1 MTWTMIPFLSTVC
14 QGKQTNCF
22 ESTFRSCVRHHFSH
36 QNAART
42 QPAKECPGQGSPCD
56 AFWAP
61 KSGSRGPRPFTH
73 DTYLYT
79 CLSIHLHT
87 YMVPRKQTTNTIST
101 MKMHRHTY
109 THRYKHAVTPL
120 TFTPSQASQG
130 LVGLGFPCL
139 AFQGECSSCSGRLG
153 PAWQNIPLVQ
163 LENIIKLSTFSSI
176 HFLRQPGMRKVLH
189 IFRFDHPNA
198 GYFPILLWPVQ
209 FWLNIKT

>member
-1 MTWTMIPFLSTVC
+1 MNNDTFSVNCVSRETDKLFR
-14 QGKQTNCF
+14 KQLPKL
-22 ESTFRSCVRHHFSH
+22 RVRHHFSH

-101 MKMHRHTY
+101 MKMHRHTQVQ
-109 THRYKHAVTPL
+109 TCCNTSDFHTFASFPGLSWIGLPMPGIPRRMLLMLWEVGSSLTKHTFGATGKYHKTFNLFQHPL
-120 TFTPSQASQG
+120 PETARHEKSF
-130 LVGLGFPCL
+130 VH
-139 AFQGECSSCSGRLG
+139 
-153 PAWQNIPLVQ
+153 
-163 LENIIKLSTFSSI
+163 FS
-176 HFLRQPGMRKVLH
+176 F
-189 IFRFDHPNA
+189 
-198 GYFPILLWPVQ
+198 
-209 FWLNIKT
+209 

>member
-1 MTWTMIPFLSTVC
+1 MIPFLSTVC

-79 CLSIHLHT
+79 CLSVHLHT

-101 MKMHRHTY
+101 MKMHRHTH
-109 THRYKHAVTPL
+109 TQVQTCCNTSGFHTFASFPGLSWIGLPMPGIPRRMLLMLWEVGSSLTKH
-120 TFTPSQASQG
+120 TFGATGKYQNTQPFPAST
-130 LVGLGFPCL
+130 
-139 AFQGECSSCSGRLG
+139 S
-153 PAWQNIPLVQ
+153 
-163 LENIIKLSTFSSI
+163 
-176 HFLRQPGMRKVLH
+176 
-189 IFRFDHPNA
+189 
-198 GYFPILLWPVQ
+198 
-209 FWLNIKT
+209 